1 MAWTEGEITN
11 TVLPGG
17 EAVCLGWERDEMLLS
32 PHTMKFPTD
41 YTSVLAKRQHTQLAN
56 EVPLEEDTGLT
67 EPASEGRG
75 Q

>member
-1 MAWTEGEITN
+1 
-11 TVLPGG
+11 
-17 EAVCLGWERDEMLLS
+17 MLLS

-41 YTSVLAKRQHTQLAN
+41 YTSVLAKQQHTELTN
-56 EVPLEEDTGLT
+56 EVPPEEDTGLT